1 MEKQWWI
8 NLSETKPL
16 LILGIG
22 NPSRGDDAVGPLI
35 IEWLEETARFDCR
48 WNYQL
53 QIEDAEEI
61 DSYDSVL
68 FIDAHVNQESLIDLS
83 EVCPLEDSSFSTHS
97 LSPEAVTALNRKY
110 FTQHPKVQLLS
121 LKGESFE
128 LGAGLSKT
136 AELALS
142 EAKLFLTQFLYEY
155 DKA

>member
-1 MEKQWWI
+1 
-8 NLSETKPL
+8 LSETKSL

-35 IEWLEETARFDCR
+35 IEWLEDRVGFECR

-53 QIEDAEEI
+53 QIEDAEAI
-61 DSYDSVL
+61 DAYDAVL

-83 EVCPLEDSSFSTHS
+83 EACPLEDSSFTTHS
-97 LSPEAVTALNRKY
+97 LSPEAVTSLNRKY
-110 FTQHPKVQLLS
+110 FSQHPKVQLLS

-128 LGAGLSKT
+128 LGAELSNT

-142 EAKLFLTQFLYEY
+142 EAKVFLTQFLCEFETT
-155 DKA
+155 ALLSEN